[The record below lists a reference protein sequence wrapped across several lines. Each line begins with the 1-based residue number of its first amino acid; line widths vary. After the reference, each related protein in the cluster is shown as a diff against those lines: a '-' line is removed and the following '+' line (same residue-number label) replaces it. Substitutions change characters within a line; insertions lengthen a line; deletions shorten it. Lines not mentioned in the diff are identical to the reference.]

1 MGNLK
6 KFAEVNTDIESKGD
20 VTFVITAANEQRLRA
35 LCKYSEMLDYI
46 VNADE
51 KASVDGLINS
61 LLEQAMIKRINEL
74 YKRHGFDSANDFIER
89 IESCADGEE
98 VRSEVVEAE
107 AVSYKRAHDE
117 ILSHVPVPSDQMEL
131 PFEVAR

>member
-20 VTFVITAANEQRLRA
+20 VTFVITSANEQRLQA

-46 VNADE
+46 VKADE

-61 LLEQAMIKRINEL
+61 LLEQAMVKRINEL
-74 YKRHGFDSANDFIER
+74 YKRHGFDSAQDFLER
-89 IESCADGEE
+89 LEACADGEE
-98 VRSEVVEAE
+98 VRAEVVEAE

-117 ILSHVPVPSDQMEL
+117 ILSHVPVPSDQMVL
-131 PFEVAR
+131 PFQ